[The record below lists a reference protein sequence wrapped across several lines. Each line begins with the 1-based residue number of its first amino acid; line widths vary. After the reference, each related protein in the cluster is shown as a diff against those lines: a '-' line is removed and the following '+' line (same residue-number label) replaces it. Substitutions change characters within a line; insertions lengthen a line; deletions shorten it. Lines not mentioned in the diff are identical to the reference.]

1 MDKKTWHA
9 HIKKQKLKI
18 NMALFRKK
26 TKKKTSGTNWCYFPV
41 SDAYLACTTDFEKCG
56 KVVCT
61 QTTGKKSIAKYP
73 DSEKFYC
80 KTTSG
85 CTQLFKRC
93 IRW

>member
-1 MDKKTWHA
+1 MARTY
-9 HIKKQKLKI
+9 KKQKLKI

-73 DSEKFYC
+73 DSENSIARLPRVALNFSNDVFVGKF
-80 KTTSG
+80 
-85 CTQLFKRC
+85 
-93 IRW
+93 